1 MLQAAQAQAQAL
13 QQQQQQQQQQQA
25 PASRRSFI
33 SDELA
38 QELAA
43 RVAAHRIREILEAR
57 DYYEYDARD
66 YYEYDARDDYE
77 SGALAFPKFKS
88 STIKNVAETLN
99 HLTTAGTSIAK

>member
-13 QQQQQQQQQQQA
+13 QQQQQQQQQQA

-66 YYEYDARDDYE
+66 DYE